1 VEITKD
7 NIVELF
13 RSSGKTQYSFCKD
26 NEIEIERLRYY
37 LYKKPRREKTALIAL
52 KKEKVL
58 PPSPAFISFNNINTP
73 SLQKPQN
80 TRHSVT
86 IIQGQFTITEIAS
99 LLSQQ
104 DQI

>member
-1 VEITKD
+1 
-7 NIVELF
+7 
-13 RSSGKTQYSFCKD
+13 
-26 NEIEIERLRYY
+26 
-37 LYKKPRREKTALIAL
+37 
-52 KKEKVL
+52 L

-73 SLQKPQN
+73 DHSLQKPQN

-86 IIQGQFTITEIAS
+86 IIQGHFTITEIAS